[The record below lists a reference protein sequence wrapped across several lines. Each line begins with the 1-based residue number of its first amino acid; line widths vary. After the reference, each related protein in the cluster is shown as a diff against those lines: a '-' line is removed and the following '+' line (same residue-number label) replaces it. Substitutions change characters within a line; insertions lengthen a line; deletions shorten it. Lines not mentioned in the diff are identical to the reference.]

1 MTTSADRAMVAQCI
15 TGNKW
20 HDISADGKTTLCGH
34 PVWPQS
40 KKVGDV
46 TCGLCLK
53 RKDSDEKILS
63 WLAENMFE
71 GRTRPGLV
79 GAAHEVPTE
88 RRDRQRRALPATAGT
103 GEGDASE
110 VTTSMWQAV

>member
-71 GRTRPGLV
+71 GG
-79 GAAHEVPTE
+79 
-88 RRDRQRRALPATAGT
+88 RALGWSALLTRYRQSGGIANA
-103 GEGDASE
+103 ERFQRLLA
-110 VTTSMWQAV
+110 QAKEMRQK